1 MALPTRDEWL
11 DYCQSDPL
19 FFPTKVLGLDLW
31 EKQVEIIRAIHEHER
46 VAVQACHSASK
57 THTAAALTLSFL
69 FSYFPSKVITTSAQ
83 KGQVRYA
90 LWNEIRSQIRNA
102 RLPLCPKEC
111 ITVMSLNLAPDWF
124 AIGLKPQEYNPEA
137 FQGFHCLSED
147 HLIFTERGW
156 TGPDEIQEGEK
167 VLSLNEQGKVC
178 WAPVLKVHRY
188 EFDGFLNVFDGR
200 IISFAV
206 TDEHRFV
213 AKGQGSG
220 PWTILPYTLLP
231 EYFRIRRVAEWGEGQ
246 SFEVPLPFK
255 KLGFDQESFARF
267 LGWWITDG
275 GTRRHSTGRY
285 YEVLFYQNENDLF
298 WKIKSFLES
307 FGLKVYRIKGG
318 FAFSNRGIAEWLVEH
333 CGRYS
338 VERRIPRFLLD
349 ADLKVLRS
357 LLESLIEGDGCF
369 HRPGYAV
376 FYTSSAHLVQ
386 NVQELSFKLGML
398 SSFRCSVPKGSW
410 KSCGGIEF
418 QASTDSYTVT
428 LVLEPHRDCWV
439 RKKHVRKERYK
450 GLVWCITTPY
460 QNFLT
465 CREGGK
471 AFWSGNS
478 ENVLII
484 FDEAS
489 GIPAPLWEAAEGLM
503 THAHCRF
510 LAIGNPFDPLSTF
523 GEVCNSPMWHRIK
536 ISAWDTPNVKAGR
549 NIRPELMA
557 WDWPEKMRKEWGEQD
572 PRYYARVLGE
582 FPETDSTL
590 LIPPSKARAV
600 LDRKPLRSDDYPVV
614 IGLDPSGYGP
624 DKNVWVVRQ
633 GLTILDIQWVAKA
646 TDEALAKRTKDLVDK
661 WHASIV
667 YVDGGWGKG
676 VFDHLVRMGVR
687 VRLVHLS
694 QPSSRPDVQNLKT
707 EAALKLRQ
715 AVDSGLALGPAAKRE
730 AQNWV
735 ADIAAPKLTIDPRT
749 ERQKLED
756 KRSLRSRLGR
766 SPDFLDATLLTFV
779 HADTS
784 EWKPFELV
792 VEREVQEGEHRPFG
806 ASQRSFSGRWQR
818 PEFYFR
824 RSLWL
829 DRERGFA

>member
-137 FQGFHCLSED
+137 FQGFH
-147 HLIFTERGW
+147 
-156 TGPDEIQEGEK
+156 
-167 VLSLNEQGKVC
+167 
-178 WAPVLKVHRY
+178 
-188 EFDGFLNVFDGR
+188 
-200 IISFAV
+200 
-206 TDEHRFV
+206 
-213 AKGQGSG
+213 
-220 PWTILPYTLLP
+220 
-231 EYFRIRRVAEWGEGQ
+231 
-246 SFEVPLPFK
+246 
-255 KLGFDQESFARF
+255 
-267 LGWWITDG
+267 
-275 GTRRHSTGRY
+275 
-285 YEVLFYQNENDLF
+285 
-298 WKIKSFLES
+298 
-307 FGLKVYRIKGG
+307 
-318 FAFSNRGIAEWLVEH
+318 
-333 CGRYS
+333 
-338 VERRIPRFLLD
+338 
-349 ADLKVLRS
+349 
-357 LLESLIEGDGCF
+357 
-369 HRPGYAV
+369 
-376 FYTSSAHLVQ
+376 SS
-386 NVQELSFKLGML
+386 
-398 SSFRCSVPKGSW
+398 
-410 KSCGGIEF
+410 
-418 QASTDSYTVT
+418 
-428 LVLEPHRDCWV
+428 
-439 RKKHVRKERYK
+439 
-450 GLVWCITTPY
+450 
-460 QNFLT
+460 
-465 CREGGK
+465 
-471 AFWSGNS
+471 
-478 ENVLII
+478 NVLII

-735 ADIAAPKLTIDPRT
+735 ADIAAPKLTVDPRT

-792 VEREVQEGEHRPFG
+792 VEREAQEGEHRPFG